1 HRDVGEVIETLFA
14 DGTEEV
20 AAQLARHFE
29 ESGIPAKAAAY
40 RLQAGNRAHRMSAHD
55 EAVAHLTRG
64 LELVASLPPGTA
76 QMRLELGL
84 QTSLGTALIPMRGYG
99 SPDVAQAFARGRE
112 LCRALGDPP
121 EVIPVLFGLG
131 MFYLGRGELSKAR
144 DEGEWLLQLAQQA
157 GDIGHEV
164 GVHAPLGAAYL
175 MQGDLQGARRHF
187 EQCAALYNPGRD
199 RDLVR
204 QQGQDPAVASLLML
218 SWTLWLQGY
227 PEQAIP
233 KVEAALQLAEQL
245 NHPYTATLAALLAA
259 DSYHF
264 LSDWPKCQ
272 AQAERGLELASKWH
286 FGFVHAGFTIN
297 RGMAL
302 AWQGY
307 VEEGIAVLRQGLDG
321 LLATGTP
328 LPLATWPVRLAEA
341 YLLAG
346 RRQEGLEALEE
357 AFRHDEEVWWLP
369 EQHRVRAELLLLAP
383 GNEVEAE
390 AGFRKALEVAR
401 RQKSKSLELRAAMSL
416 ARLLRQQGRGA
427 EGRNLLAECYAWF
440 TEGFDTADLQEA
452 RELLDTLGREVEGG
466 MRHEG
471 FPEQRGI

>member
-40 RLQAGNRAHRMSAHD
+40 RLQAGNRAYRMSAHE
-55 EAVAHLTRG
+55 EAAAHLTRG
-64 LELVASLPPGTA
+64 LELVASLALGTE
-76 QMRLELGL
+76 QMQLELGL
-84 QTSLGTALIPMRGYG
+84 QTSLGTALIPLRGYA
-99 SPDVAQAFARGRE
+99 SPDVVQAFARGRE
-112 LCRALGDPP
+112 LCRALGDPTS
-121 EVIPVLFGLG
+121 VIPVLFGLG
-131 MFYLGRGELSKAR
+131 MFYMGRGELSKAR
-144 DEGEWLLQLAQQA
+144 DEGERLLQLAQEA
-157 GDIGHEV
+157 EDIGHEV

-199 RDLVR
+199 RDLLR

-227 PEQAIP
+227 PEQAAP
-233 KVEAALQLAEQL
+233 KVEAALRLAEQL
-245 NHPYTATLAALLAA
+245 NHPYTAIQAMLHAA
-259 DSYHF
+259 DSSH
-264 LSDWPKCQ
+264 LLRDWPQCQ
-272 AQAERGLELASKWH
+272 ARAERGLELADQRH
-286 FGFVHAGFTIN
+286 FGFVHAGFTLHS
-297 RGMAL
+297 GVAL
-302 AWQGY
+302 AWQGR
-307 VEEGIAVLRQGLDG
+307 VEEGIAVLRQGLDA
-321 LLATGTP
+321 LLATGTR
-328 LPLATWPVRLAEA
+328 LPLACWHARLGEA

-357 AFRHDEEVWWLP
+357 SFRYDEEVWWLP
-369 EQHRVRAELLLLAP
+369 EQHRIRAQLLLLAP

-416 ARLLRQQGRGA
+416 ARLLRQKGRAA
-427 EGRNLLAECYAWF
+427 EGRNLLAECYSWF
-440 TEGFDTADLQEA
+440 TEGFQTADLQEA
-452 RELLDTLGREVEGG
+452 RGLLDTLE
-466 MRHEG
+466 
-471 FPEQRGI
+471 